1 MPLFEYRCDDCQ
13 RASTELA
20 YSWSGGGVPLCRRCG
35 SSNMTKL
42 VSRFA
47 FHRSWGD
54 SLNWAPGG
62 ETLTDVDED
71 DPKSLDRFMGRLKD
85 EMGGEV
91 TPDFEGMRRD
101 LSQEA

>member
-13 RASTELA
+13 RVSTELI
-20 YSWSGGGVPLCRRCG
+20 YSRSGGAPFCRRCG
-35 SSNMTKL
+35 SINLTKL

-54 SLNWAPGG
+54 SLNWAPSG

-71 DPKSLDRFMGRLKD
+71 DPKSLSRFMGRLKE

-91 TPDFEGMRRD
+91 TPDFENMRRE

>member
-1 MPLFEYRCDDCQ
+1 
-13 RASTELA
+13 
-20 YSWSGGGVPLCRRCG
+20 
-35 SSNMTKL
+35 MTKL

-47 FHRSWGD
+47 FHRAWGD
-54 SLNWAPGG
+54 SLNWAPTG

-71 DPKSLDRFMGRLKD
+71 DPKSLDRFMGRLKE

-91 TPDFEGMRRD
+91 TPDFETMRRD

>member
-1 MPLFEYRCDDCQ
+1 MPLFEYRCGDCQ
-13 RASTELA
+13 RVSTELA
-20 YSWSGGGVPLCRRCG
+20 YSWSGGGTRPCRGCG

-54 SLNWAPGG
+54 SLNWAPSG

-71 DPKSLDRFMGRLKD
+71 DPKDLDRFMGRLKE

-91 TPDFEGMRRD
+91 TPDFEHLRREM
-101 LSQEA
+101 SQQ

>member
-1 MPLFEYRCDDCQ
+1 MPLYEYCCQDC
-13 RASTELA
+13 RHISTVLVR
-20 YSWSGGGVPLCRRCG
+20 SWSSAAAPACRRCG
-35 SSNMTKL
+35 GARLTRL

-54 SLNWAPGG
+54 SLNWAPSG

-71 DPKSLDRFMGRLKD
+71 DPKSLDRFMGRLKE

-91 TPDFEGMRRD
+91 TPDFERMRRE